1 MKIKTNFTPGPWRHE
16 KKMYGFSEMDAIGTN
31 CQYDEGKTMH
41 VTIGEKEYA
50 WSTKESQANARLIA
64 AAPEMFQVLI
74 EVCFPGSLH
83 HTIMRAK
90 KLIEK
95 ITGKTIAELEKEK

>member
-1 MKIKTNFTPGPWRHE
+1 MKIKTNFTPGPW
-16 KKMYGFSEMDAIGTN
+16 KTIKDNIGISVADYIEVP
-31 CQYDEGKTMH
+31 CEYEDGRVMH
-41 VTIGEKEYA
+41 VRLGEKEYG
-50 WSTKESQANARLIA
+50 WSSKESQANARLIA

-95 ITGKTIAELEKEK
+95 ITGKTIEELENKK